1 VIGAKCPP
9 QQNFNLEKKT
19 DTYGTNIFSTV
30 PRSGH
35 REPGTNNWG
44 LSNFF
49 LQEVMRVVM
58 KRGEELVGQ
67 GREEQMG
74 GGERTAEEKIR

>member
-1 VIGAKCPP
+1 
-9 QQNFNLEKKT
+9 
-19 DTYGTNIFSTV
+19 
-30 PRSGH
+30 
-35 REPGTNNWG
+35 
-44 LSNFF
+44 
-49 LQEVMRVVM
+49 MRVVM